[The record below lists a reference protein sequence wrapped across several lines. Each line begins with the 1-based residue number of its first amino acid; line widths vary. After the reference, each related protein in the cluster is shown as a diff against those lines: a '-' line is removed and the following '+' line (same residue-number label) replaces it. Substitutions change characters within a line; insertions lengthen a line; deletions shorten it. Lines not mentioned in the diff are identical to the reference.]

1 MREINVVG
9 MDHEVAPWFV
19 GGLVSSAH
27 GFPELGYGHPVRWI
41 LKSGFRVGVGL
52 GSDIEG

>member
-41 LKSGFRVGVGL
+41 LKPGFRVGVGL